1 MMWMFTHRNRCLVN
15 KGFLCASLQRPTSQL
30 VADKNRVGSNSTRVE
45 VRMPG
50 RDNLLRNLGFIA
62 TWQFA
67 LVGASLLLVPQVYA
81 KWAGAAAA
89 GEMGATRLVAGANL
103 TAALV
108 MHNRAQANDVSNGF
122 GVLAPFLVLDA
133 YQIVSL
139 VLARTTLSPLGYVLG
154 GLKVAEAGV
163 GIANWVQ
170 RLKTN

>member
-1 MMWMFTHRNRCLVN
+1 MMWLFTHRNRCLVN

-30 VADKNRVGSNSTRVE
+30 VADKNRVGSNSTGVE

-50 RDNLLRNLGFIA
+50 RDNLLRNLGLVA